1 MPYNE
6 AMKRAQA
13 KYRKEKRER
22 IGLELPRGT
31 KTKIHIL
38 ATKSGESMQGYIL
51 KAVKERAARDGM
63 AWESIGAAD
72 IGGADDTESGGDM

>member
-63 AWESIGAAD
+63 EWDSIGAEEL
-72 IGGADDTESGGDM
+72 GEEPGGDM